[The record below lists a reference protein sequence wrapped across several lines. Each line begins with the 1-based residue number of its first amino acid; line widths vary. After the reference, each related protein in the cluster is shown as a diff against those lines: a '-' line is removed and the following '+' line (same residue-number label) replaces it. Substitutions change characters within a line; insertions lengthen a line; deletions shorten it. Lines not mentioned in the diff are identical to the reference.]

1 MLTPLPTT
9 HPVFHP
15 SKNYLE
21 QPPYFGRDLC
31 MNYTTVYGTN
41 VKFCLLSVIKCAL
54 TVYLLIEIQLCKI
67 FSLALVSMHLY
78 VFPFSK

>member
-1 MLTPLPTT
+1 MLTPLPAT

-21 QPPYFGRDLC
+21 QPLYFGKDLC
-31 MNYTTVYGTN
+31 MNYTTAYGTN

-54 TVYLLIEIQLCKI
+54 TVYLLIEVQLCKI
-67 FSLALVSMHLY
+67 FSLALV
-78 VFPFSK
+78 